1 MAELSTNFSKFTG
14 EENRKLEFSAAELKG
29 MPTDFLNKLE
39 KKGGKYVVTLKYPHM
54 FPITKLCSV
63 SSTRQTMEKAFNSRC
78 IDTNVAII
86 EELIVLRA
94 EVASILGF
102 KNHAEYILNIRM
114 AKSPNTVKKFLND
127 LAT

>member
-1 MAELSTNFSKFTG
+1 
-14 EENRKLEFSAAELKG
+14 
-29 MPTDFLNKLE
+29 
-39 KKGGKYVVTLKYPHM
+39 
-54 FPITKLCSV
+54 
-63 SSTRQTMEKAFNSRC
+63 MEKAFNSRC

-86 EELIVLRA
+86 EELVVLRA

>member
-1 MAELSTNFSKFTG
+1 
-14 EENRKLEFSAAELKG
+14 
-29 MPTDFLNKLE
+29 
-39 KKGGKYVVTLKYPHM
+39 
-54 FPITKLCSV
+54 
-63 SSTRQTMEKAFNSRC
+63 MEKAFNSRC

-86 EELIVLRA
+86 EELVVLRA

-114 AKSPNTVKKFLND
+114 AKSPNTVKKFLTD